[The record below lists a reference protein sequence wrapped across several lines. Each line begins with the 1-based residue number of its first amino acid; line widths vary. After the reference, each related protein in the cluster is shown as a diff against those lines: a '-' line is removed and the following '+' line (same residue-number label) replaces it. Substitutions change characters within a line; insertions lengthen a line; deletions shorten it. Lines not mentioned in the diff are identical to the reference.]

1 MKIINSQ
8 KHIAFF
14 IPSLGGGG
22 AERMLLNL
30 ANEFARRGLCVDLV
44 LVRKEGP
51 YLDKVGEGVNIVDLG
66 ARRVLFSLVPLIKY
80 LRRERPRALI
90 ASMEHANIIAILA
103 KFLARAKTKV
113 IIRVANTLSIS
124 LQESKGYRQPL
135 RLYGTILFSRF
146 ADKIV
151 AVSKGVADDFAK
163 TVRIPRET
171 IKVIYNP
178 TVTKEMLRQ
187 STKHRVQNTNKT
199 QSREQK
205 KQTYTVLGI
214 GRLHP
219 QKDFGTLIR
228 AFAKVRE
235 NRNAKLIILGEGE
248 KRKELEELVKELD
261 LREDIEL
268 PGFVDN
274 PYVYMARADVF
285 VLSSRWEGL
294 PNTLIEAMACG
305 TPVVSTDCPSGP
317 AEILENGKYGKL
329 VPVEDVDVLAKAI
342 LETLENPIDSQK
354 LQERAEYFSVEK
366 AVEKYLA
373 IMDL

>member
-1 MKIINSQ
+1 MKTINNQ

-22 AERMLLNL
+22 AERMFLNL
-30 ANEFARRGLCVDLV
+30 ANEFRQRGLPVDLV

-51 YLDKVGEGVNIVDLG
+51 YLKKVAEGVNIVDLG
-66 ARRVLFSLVPLIKY
+66 ASRVLFSLIPLIKY
-80 LRRERPRALI
+80 LVKQRPRVFI
-90 ASMEHANIIAILA
+90 ASMEHANVIAILA

-124 LQESKGYRQPL
+124 LQETKGYRRPL

-146 ADKIV
+146 ADEIV

-163 TVRIPRET
+163 IARIPRER
-171 IKVIYNP
+171 IRVIYNP
-178 TVTKEMLRQ
+178 TVTREILCQ
-187 STKHRVQNTNKT
+187 SPKHRVQNTNRT
-199 QSREQK
+199 QNREQK
-205 KQTYTVLGI
+205 KQTYTILGV

-219 QKDFGTLIR
+219 QKDFETLIR

-235 NRNAKLIILGEGE
+235 NINAKLIILGEGE
-248 KRKELEELVKELD
+248 KRKELKELVKELN
-261 LREDIEL
+261 LREDVKL

-274 PYVYMARADVF
+274 PYNYMADADVF

-294 PNTLIEAMACG
+294 PNALIEAMACG

-317 AEILENGKYGKL
+317 REILEDGKYGKL
-329 VPVEDVDVLAKAI
+329 VPVGDVNMLAKAI
-342 LETLENPIDSQK
+342 LETLENPIDPKK
-354 LQERAEYFSVEK
+354 LQERAKYFSVEK
-366 AVEKYLA
+366 AAEKYLT
-373 IMDL
+373 IIGL

>member
-22 AERMLLNL
+22 AERMFLNL
-30 ANEFARRGLCVDLV
+30 ANEFVRRGLRVDLV

-51 YLDKVGEGVNIVDLG
+51 YLNKVAEEVNIVDLG
-66 ARRVLFSLVPLIKY
+66 ARRTLFSLVPLIKY

-103 KFLARAKTKV
+103 KFLARVKTKV
-113 IIRVANTLSIS
+113 IIRIANTLSVS
-124 LQESKGYRQPL
+124 LQGSKGYRQPL

-146 ADKIV
+146 ADKII

-178 TVTKEMLRQ
+178 TVTKKMLYQRK
-187 STKHRVQNTNKT
+187 KHRVQNTDKA
-199 QSREQK
+199 QGREQK
-205 KQTYTVLGI
+205 KQTCTVLGI

-248 KRKELEELVKELD
+248 KRKELKELVKELD
-261 LREDIEL
+261 LREDVEL

-305 TPVVSTDCPSGP
+305 TPVVSTNCPSGP

-342 LETLENPIDSQK
+342 LETLENPIDSRK
-354 LQERAEYFSVEK
+354 LQERAEYFSVKK
-366 AVEKYLA
+366 AAEKYLA
-373 IMDL
+373 IMSL